1 MARLR
6 TERCERGAVTTE
18 QPITEWRLRRTT
30 FSLPLDTVGV
40 SEVMSL
46 RPLLKVKQN
55 DDGGD
60 EVDDLSGWKEI
71 NVGSAVFASVPVTA
85 RVKETTGHTWRPLL
99 I

>member
-1 MARLR
+1 M
-6 TERCERGAVTTE
+6 
-18 QPITEWRLRRTT
+18 T

-40 SEVMSL
+40 SEVVPL

-55 DDGGD
+55 DNGGD
-60 EVDDLSGWKEI
+60 EVDDLSSWKEI

-85 RVKETTGHTWRPLL
+85 RVKETPGDTWTHLL